1 MGASF
6 FVRRGRERVA
16 ASPAKSWSQAPDT
29 ARRSYLLSAKNVG
42 FAGDAADTW
51 PIYGS
56 PPSCFISGWN
66 LRR

>member
-6 FVRRGRERVA
+6 FDRRGRTRHRGE
-16 ASPAKSWSQAPDT
+16 PAKSWSQAPDA

-42 FAGDAADTW
+42 FAGDAADTR